1 MYRSQH
7 VRAHIGFDSVA
18 FERELASRENPLPLF
33 RETLDRGARRLEE
46 SFQSKAP
53 IRELVAAR
61 AHLMDELLRHAW
73 RRHIPA
79 DAAAALIA
87 VGGYGRG
94 ELHPASDIDLMIL
107 LGDNSRADLH
117 DPIEQFLMFLW
128 DIGLEVGH
136 SVRTLADCV
145 REAKQDITVT
155 TNLMEARALAGP
167 PSLYDRMTDATSPKN
182 LWPSRAFFMA
192 KCEEQTARYHKY
204 DDTGYNL
211 EPNIKESPGG
221 LRDIHMVGWVAKR
234 HFGAKTLHDLV
245 SHGFLSE
252 EEYRLLVEGE
262 TFLWKIRFGLHSLS
276 QRREDRLRFD
286 FQPALAEMFGFKDQD
301 HSLAVEQFMQEY
313 YRTVMELNRLNEL
326 LLQLF
331 QEAILFLDHL
341 DDPIPINSRFQS
353 RNGFIEVSDNS
364 VFQRTPSA
372 LLEIFFLLQTH
383 PEISGVRASTIR
395 LIRANKHLI
404 DEHFRES
411 LTARTL
417 FMEIMRHPRFIY
429 QTLRRMNLYGIL
441 AAYIPA
447 FANIVGRMQYDLF
460 HVYTVDEHTLF
471 VIDNLRLFTQP
482 GHHHEFPLC
491 SWVIQTLPK
500 PELLYIAALFH
511 DIAKGRGGDHSTL
524 GAKDALDFC
533 QKHHLSNMDSHLVA
547 WLVEKHLILSMTAQ
561 RKDIGDPEVIQT
573 FAEEVADP
581 VRLDYLYL
589 LTVADS
595 RATNPKR
602 WNTWRDT
609 LLKDLYGATHLA
621 LARGLDNPQAQEEL
635 IHEKQSE
642 AQRLLCA
649 SRMDADKISDFW
661 RSVNPEYFL
670 QNSPDEIAWHTGEI
684 LTADPDEL
692 PLVRIRNKTR
702 QGGTEVFTYGRDED
716 NLFSCSTT
724 LLDQL
729 GLNVQDARIITTDDG
744 YTLNSYLVL
753 EEDGNPVL
761 DVSRTEEIF
770 LTLNAGLMAIHDLD
784 LNVSRRIPRHQK
796 HFDTSP
802 QISFSRD
809 RRRRHTIMRLVVS
822 DRPGLL
828 SKVGQAFTECH
839 VRLQSAK
846 IATVGADADDIFFIT
861 TFDHRPLED
870 QQQLDCLAAAINA
883 RLDLQD

>member
-1 MYRSQH
+1 MYTARH
-7 VRAHIGFDSVA
+7 VRAHIGFDSSE
-18 FERELASRENPLPLF
+18 FERELSESENPLPLF
-33 RETLDRGARRLEE
+33 RETLDRGTRRLEE
-46 SFQSKAP
+46 SFQQDAP
-53 IRELVAAR
+53 IRELVGAR
-61 AHLMDELLRHAW
+61 AYLMDELLRHAW
-73 RRHIPA
+73 KLHIPT
-79 DAAAALIA
+79 DPVAALIA

-107 LGDNSRADLH
+107 LGDGNREDLH
-117 DPIEQFLMFLW
+117 DPIERFLMFLW

-136 SVRTLADCV
+136 SVRTLEDCV
-145 REAKQDITVT
+145 REAKQDITVA
-155 TNLMEARALAGP
+155 TNLMEARSLAGP
-167 PSLYDRMTDATSPKN
+167 LSLYDRMCEATGPKN

-192 KCEEQTARYHKY
+192 KSKEQEARYHKY

-245 SHGFLSE
+245 SHGFLNE
-252 EEYRLLVEGE
+252 QEYQQLLEGE

-276 QRREDRLRFD
+276 ERREDRLRFD
-286 FQPALAEMFGFKDQD
+286 FQPQLAEMFGFTDQD
-301 HSLAVEQFMQEY
+301 HSLAVEQFMQQY
-313 YRTVMELNRLNEL
+313 YRTVMELSRLNEML
-326 LLQLF
+326 MQLF
-331 QEAILFLDHL
+331 QEAILFRENLGE
-341 DDPIPINSRFQS
+341 PVPINSRFQS
-353 RNGFIEVSDNS
+353 RNGFIEVTHDR

-372 LLEIFFLLQTH
+372 LLEVFFLLQTH
-383 PEISGVRASTIR
+383 RELTGVRASTIR
-395 LIRANKHLI
+395 LIRANRHLI
-404 DEHFRES
+404 DAHFRDS
-411 LTARTL
+411 LTARSL
-417 FMEIMRHPRFIY
+417 FMEIMRHPRY
-429 QTLRRMNLYGIL
+429 VYHELRRMNLYGIL

-471 VIDNLRLFTQP
+471 VIRNLRRFALP
-482 GHHHEFPLC
+482 EYHHEFPLC

-511 DIAKGRGGDHSTL
+511 DIAKGRGGDHSKL
-524 GAKDALDFC
+524 GAQDTLAFC

-561 RKDIGDPEVIQT
+561 RKDIGDPEVIQA
-573 FAEEVADP
+573 FAGEVADP

-595 RATNPKR
+595 RATNPQR
-602 WNTWRDT
+602 WNAWRDA

-635 IHEKQSE
+635 IQEKQTE
-642 AQRLLCA
+642 TQRLLGA
-649 SRMDADKISDFW
+649 GGTDTNQIVEFW

-670 QNSPDEIAWHTGEI
+670 QNSPDEIAWHTAEI
-684 LTADPDEL
+684 LAADPDEL

-702 QGGTEVFTYGRDED
+702 QGGTEVFTYGRDQD
-716 NLFSCSTT
+716 NLFACSTT

-753 EEDGNPVL
+753 EQDGKPVL

-784 LNVSRRIPRHQK
+784 LNVSRRIPRQHK
-796 HFDTSP
+796 HFDTRP
-802 QISFSRD
+802 RVTFSQD
-809 RRRRHTIMRLVVS
+809 RRRRHTVMRLVAS

-828 SKVGQAFTECH
+828 SKVGQAFTECS

-846 IATVGADADDIFFIT
+846 IATVGAEADDIFFVT
-861 TFDHRPLED
+861 TLDHRPLHD
-870 QQQLDCLAAAINA
+870 QQQLDCLAEAITS
-883 RLDLQD
+883 RLDLGT

>member
-1 MYRSQH
+1 LTES
-7 VRAHIGFDSVA
+7 
-18 FERELASRENPLPLF
+18 ENPLPLF
-33 RETLDRGARRLEE
+33 RETLDRGTRRLEE
-46 SFQSKAP
+46 SFRKNAP
-53 IRELVAAR
+53 IRELVGAR
-61 AHLMDELLRHAW
+61 AYLMDELLRHAW
-73 RRHIPA
+73 RLHIPT
-79 DAAAALIA
+79 DPVAALIA

-107 LGDNSRADLH
+107 LGDGNREDLH
-117 DPIEQFLMFLW
+117 DPIERFLMFLW

-136 SVRTLADCV
+136 SVRTLEDCV
-145 REAKQDITVT
+145 REAKQDITVA
-155 TNLMEARALAGP
+155 TNLMEARSLAGP
-167 PSLYDRMTDATSPKN
+167 LSLYDRMCEATGPKN

-192 KCEEQTARYHKY
+192 KSKEQEARYHKY

-252 EEYRLLVEGE
+252 QEYQQLLEGE

-276 QRREDRLRFD
+276 ERREDRLRFD
-286 FQPALAEMFGFKDQD
+286 FQPQLAEMFGFTDQD
-301 HSLAVEQFMQEY
+301 HSLAVEQFMQQY
-313 YRTVMELNRLNEL
+313 YRTVMELSRLNEML
-326 LLQLF
+326 MQLF
-331 QEAILFLDHL
+331 QEAILFRENLGE
-341 DDPIPINSRFQS
+341 PVPINSRFQS
-353 RNGFIEVSDNS
+353 RNGFIEVTHDR

-372 LLEIFFLLQTH
+372 LLEVFFLLQTH
-383 PEISGVRASTIR
+383 RELTGVRASTIR
-395 LIRANKHLI
+395 LIRANRHLI
-404 DEHFRES
+404 DAHFRDS
-411 LTARTL
+411 LTARSL
-417 FMEIMRHPRFIY
+417 FMEIMRHPRYIY
-429 QTLRRMNLYGIL
+429 HELRRMNLYGIL

-471 VIDNLRLFTQP
+471 VIRNLRRFALP
-482 GHHHEFPLC
+482 EYHHEFPLC

-500 PELLYIAALFH
+500 LELLYIAALFH
-511 DIAKGRGGDHSTL
+511 DIAKGRGGDHSKL
-524 GAKDALDFC
+524 GAKDTLAFC

-561 RKDIGDPEVIQT
+561 RKDIGDPEVIQA

-595 RATNPKR
+595 RATNPQR
-602 WNTWRDT
+602 WNAWRDA

-635 IHEKQSE
+635 IQEKQTE
-642 AQRLLCA
+642 TQRLLGA
-649 SRMDADKISDFW
+649 GGTDTNRIVEFW

-670 QNSPDEIAWHTGEI
+670 QNSPDEIAWHTAEI
-684 LTADPDEL
+684 LASDPDEL

-702 QGGTEVFTYGRDED
+702 QGGTEVFTYGRDQD
-716 NLFSCSTT
+716 NLFACSTM

-784 LNVSRRIPRHQK
+784 LNVSRRIPRQHK
-796 HFDTSP
+796 HFDTRP
-802 QISFSRD
+802 RVTFSQD
-809 RRRRHTIMRLVVS
+809 RRRRHTIMRLVAS

-828 SKVGQAFTECH
+828 SKVGQAFTECS

-846 IATVGADADDIFFIT
+846 IATVGAEADDIFFVT
-861 TFDHRPLED
+861 TLDHRPLHD
-870 QQQLDCLAAAINA
+870 QRQLDCLAKAVTS
-883 RLDLQD
+883 RLDSGLASK